1 MYTCWSIK
9 LFGSRFEKKHNSH
22 HCWIGSSLGWVRFKF
37 GFGTGRVRGK
47 INTHQKN
54 FTSDSYVYIQ
64 KYMLTFMFNRD
75 LSIGIETSLRVG
87 LLFHQA

>member
-9 LFGSRFEKKHNSH
+9 LFGSRFEKKKLL
-22 HCWIGSSLGWVRFKF
+22 SSLLDMVQFGLGSVQVRVWFRSSSGGVRVEF
-37 GFGTGRVRGK
+37 GSK
-47 INTHQKN
+47 SN

-75 LSIGIETSLRVG
+75 LSRD
-87 LLFHQA
+87 